1 METRYSLRFESGERT
16 GETIPVP
23 SSGFTIGRK
32 PGNSLQ
38 VLDNSVSGNHAVIEI
53 DAEGARV
60 RDLGSTNGTRVGDQ
74 RVLEAR
80 LAHGDHVT
88 FGNVR
93 VSWIDAEVAA
103 PASSPLPASTMKVAG
118 AGTAD
123 GLLRVSADVIAR
135 SKKRSRLGLVVVL
148 VLALAGAGAWFYL
161 NRSTHASPSLVR
173 AVQPVDGDLFGDESS
188 FESEHDSWSAGE
200 GSPVAF
206 LRTERARYSGSF
218 GMGCELSGK
227 DWALHV
233 SKEFRADAEREL
245 EARAMFRAADGIE
258 MRLGIEFAAKG
269 SSDAEAPGS
278 FVAWT
283 SAAPASSGF
292 EPIRIVASVPPGY
305 ATARVCVLARASSS
319 AGQSGGAAF
328 DDVSLVQ
335 RSSSSKPTAQ
345 VGENHL
351 HVFGDPPSSAMLFKV
366 DRVLISSLEAS
377 RERAEAG
384 SAPLALHVAGEATKI
399 QVSVS
404 DALSADGV
412 FTLRAEAPLAQ
423 KRIATISASSATR
436 ESRAND
442 ASGSKPESTAQAS
455 DAAPAQASDSS
466 SAQASASSVAQA
478 SDSPGTQSSGESAAK
493 SSGGA
498 SAAAPDT
505 ASAGA
510 EGVYATHGPAF
521 ERDNVMILLLGS
533 GNDLVDLKFGAPVRV
548 TGVADGAASRIT
560 IHAAGQRSFDLQLD
574 FNSEKKEAGSLAYA
588 ARNAEKKGDLGGCLQ
603 QWGEL
608 LNRYPYESAL
618 VAEAESTRGRL
629 IQKGLEELRSIRA
642 EIERARFFRLA
653 DLYRQCRDKTLALG
667 TRYAGSEVEAQAKTV
682 ASEVGVHLAELEI
695 DLAKNER
702 ARLTAIMNT
711 LAAQKSTGLAGEVKA
726 YLDAHFAEAK

>member
-93 VSWIDAEVAA
+93 VS
-103 PASSPLPASTMKVAG
+103 
-118 AGTAD
+118 
-123 GLLRVSADVIAR
+123 ADVIAR
-135 SKKRSRLGLVVVL
+135 SKKRSRLGLIVVL

-161 NRSTHASPSLVR
+161 NRSAHASPSLVR

-283 SAAPASSGF
+283 RAAPASSGF

-377 RERAEAG
+377 GERAEAG
-384 SAPLALHVAGEATKI
+384 SAPLELHVAGEATKI

-404 DALSADGV
+404 DALNADGV

-423 KRIATISASSATR
+423 KRIATISVGSSAASGASGATPP
-436 ESRAND
+436 SRADD
-442 ASGSKPESTAQAS
+442 AIGSSRASTAQAS
-455 DAAPAQASDSS
+455 DVSPARASGSSATQAPDSASAPASDSS
-466 SAQASASSVAQA
+466 GAHA
-478 SDSPGTQSSGESAAK
+478 SDSPGTHSSGSPGTRSSGETAAK
-493 SSGGA
+493 TSGGA
-498 SAAAPDT
+498 GAVASDT
-505 ASAGA
+505 ANAGA
-510 EGVYATHGPAF
+510 DGVYATHGPAF

-588 ARNAEKKGDLGGCLQ
+588 ARNAEKQGDLGRCLQ

-629 IQKGLEELRSIRA
+629 IQKGLEELRAIRA

-702 ARLTAIMNT
+702 ARLTAIMNA

-726 YLDAHFAEAK
+726 YLDLHFAEAK